1 MKKIFILEELDCA
14 NCAAKIENA
23 INELDDVEKASVTFM
38 TKKLILNAPEEKMND
53 VIEQVKK
60 IIKKIEPDVELK
72 AK

>member
-38 TKKLILNAPEEKMND
+38 TKKLILNAPEQKMND

>member
-23 INELDDVEKASVTFM
+23 INELEDVEKASVTFM
-38 TKKLILNAPEEKMND
+38 TKKLVLNASEEKMDN